1 MVSRSNPAATAREK
15 TEINCTLIGKSSINY
30 KIVNGQYCKIFY
42 TLIYC
47 SVSCSKIFNH
57 PLISSLEFPI
67 AVWYLNV
74 PSSWNSV
81 YLFQLEVDRSIPLPN
96 FCMSKDFQIII
107 SWALAQPY
115 NHLLPIDES
124 VIQSWK
130 TRFCCNSSVTNAYQ
144 LSRIVYFDKLGLK
157 IPKRLRTVARQAINS
172 SMAIQTP
179 SW

>member
-1 MVSRSNPAATAREK
+1 MVSLSNPAATAREK

-30 KIVNGQYCKIFY
+30 KIVNAQYCKIFY

-96 FCMSKDFQIII
+96 FWMSKDFQIIT
-107 SWALAQPY
+107 SRANNW
-115 NHLLPIDES
+115 LPIFV
-124 VIQSWK
+124 VIFPTKWIDFICS
-130 TRFCCNSSVTNAYQ
+130 FCHIFI
-144 LSRIVYFDKLGLK
+144 LSDSFGR
-157 IPKRLRTVARQAINS
+157 
-172 SMAIQTP
+172 
-179 SW
+179 